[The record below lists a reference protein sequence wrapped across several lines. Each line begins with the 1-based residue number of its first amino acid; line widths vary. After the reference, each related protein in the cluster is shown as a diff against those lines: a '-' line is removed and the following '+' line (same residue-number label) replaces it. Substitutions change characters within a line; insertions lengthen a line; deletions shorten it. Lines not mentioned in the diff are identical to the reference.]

1 MTALTST
8 PFDSTILEKT
18 AVFFG
23 SDTGNT
29 ESIAEK
35 IATKL
40 GLEAQDIAGCTSDI
54 FDDYE
59 LLILG
64 TPTANYGEMQPDWD
78 YFVPELEDADLSGKK
93 VALFGLGD
101 QIDYPDSFQDAM
113 GDLAD
118 LVTEAGGE
126 LVGAWSTEG
135 YEFNDSRAVKEEGQ
149 FVGLALDED
158 RQPDLTD
165 DRIATWLTSL
175 GFGA

>member
-1 MTALTST
+1 MNMTN
-8 PFDSTILEKT
+8 IGI
-18 AVFFG
+18 FFA

-29 ESIAEK
+29 EKVAEK
-35 IATKL
+35 IATQL
-40 GLEAQDIAGCTSDI
+40 DLEINDIAGCSNEV
-54 FDDYE
+54 FDDFD

-78 YFVPELEDADLSGKK
+78 CFVPELEDADLTGKK

-118 LVTEAGGE
+118 LIVEAGGE
-126 LVGAWSTEG
+126 LVGQWPTDG
-135 YEFNDSRAVKEEGQ
+135 YEFNDSRAVKDGK

-158 RQPDLTD
+158 RQPELTD
-165 DRIATWLTSL
+165 DRIATWLNTL
-175 GFGA
+175 GLAA

>member
-1 MTALTST
+1 MTTQLN
-8 PFDSTILEKT
+8 T
-18 AVFFG
+18 AIFFG

-29 ESIAEK
+29 EAAAQKIAEK
-35 IATKL
+35 L
-40 GLEAQDIAGCTSDI
+40 NLEAQDIAGCTSEI

-101 QIDYPDSFQDAM
+101 QIDYPDSFLDAM

-118 LVTEAGGE
+118 LVVEAGGE

-135 YEFNDSRAVKEEGQ
+135 YDFNDSRAEKESGK

-158 RQPDLTD
+158 RQPELTD
-165 DRIATWLTSL
+165 DRIATWLTTL
-175 GFGA
+175 GFNL